1 MATFRV
7 GQRVKLV
14 KPFDPKNYG
23 VTGTVSGYMYLTA
36 GTVCDDG
43 LPTPTDTDLL
53 VVWDVESSTHV
64 QASWQLEP
72 IQDRPELSSWEA
84 LQALGLDVESVKG
97 EEAKGRALKDL
108 GLDVDR
114 VREIAE
120 VA

>member
-7 GQRVKLV
+7 GQRVRVIRTYGGGLLGREGTIIDLNVIVNDDERGGYVGHELDLV
-14 KPFDPKNYG
+14 NKWGWTCVARPEDI
-23 VTGTVSGYMYLTA
+23 
-36 GTVCDDG
+36 
-43 LPTPTDTDLL
+43 
-53 VVWDVESSTHV
+53 
-64 QASWQLEP
+64 EP

-114 VREIAE
+114 VRKITE